1 MINIV
6 VFASGNGSNALNIR
20 AYFKNHSLIHFS
32 EIYCNKE
39 NAGIV
44 GKSKDLGI
52 PIRVFNRQEWT
63 DGLVLDELKN
73 KKIEYII
80 LAGFLWKVPTEII
93 DAYQNRILNIHP
105 SLLPK
110 YGGKGMY
117 GEHVHEAVLKNNEN
131 ESGITIHLVNDEY
144 DKGKVLFREIIK
156 IEPEETGASLA
167 EKIHKLEHEHFPQ
180 VIENYI
186 LSNED

>member
-1 MINIV
+1 
-6 VFASGNGSNALNIR
+6 
-20 AYFKNHSLIHFS
+20 
-32 EIYCNKE
+32 
-39 NAGIV
+39 
-44 GKSKDLGI
+44 
-52 PIRVFNRQEWT
+52 
-63 DGLVLDELKN
+63 
-73 KKIEYII
+73 
-80 LAGFLWKVPTEII
+80 
-93 DAYQNRILNIHP
+93 
-105 SLLPK
+105 
-110 YGGKGMY
+110 MY